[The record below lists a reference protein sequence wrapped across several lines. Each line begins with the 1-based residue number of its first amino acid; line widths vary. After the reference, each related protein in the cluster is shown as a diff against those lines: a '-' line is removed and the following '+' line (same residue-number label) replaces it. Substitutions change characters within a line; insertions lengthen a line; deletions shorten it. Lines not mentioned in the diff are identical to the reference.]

1 MADHTILWLTPDGA
15 PAPLSGKGSVEDTVS
30 HLGATRSAVSGKAQG
45 MGREAAALLSQHHK
59 TGAAHIDVVIPP
71 TTELDAYVMLMD
83 NDDGQGGPAT
93 SAMGIEFGFT
103 QTHRNGK
110 KLAKPIEHNGLH
122 ILGRVMN
129 RTARRY
135 GG

>member
-1 MADHTILWLTPDGA
+1 MADHTILWLTPGGA
-15 PAPLSGKGSVEDTVS
+15 PAPLSGPGSVEDTVS
-30 HLGATRSAVSGKAQG
+30 HLDATRRAVSGKALG

-59 TGAAHIDVVIPP
+59 TGAAHIEVIIPP
-71 TTELDAYVMLMD
+71 GPELDGYVVLAD

-93 SAMGIEFGFT
+93 SAMGIELGFI
-103 QTHRNGK
+103 QTHREGK
-110 KLAKPIEHNGLH
+110 KLAKPISHSGLH

-129 RTARRY
+129 RAARRY